1 MEQTKA
7 ISIEDFA
14 ALHSVTVESVKEM
27 KPQLKQG
34 RHWVIGRYKKTM
46 LTPAGQKKALE
57 LLVIDNATVEA
68 PETSQLPMGS
78 QEVDMVE
85 PPVTDVP
92 PELPPVA
99 PQSGLAR
106 LLSESDTATVL
117 VTRMPNLKLLKV
129 NYKGEERI
137 CKCRDSRYF
146 VPGMVI
152 PVRLDGDTL
161 VAKFQPRR
169 LGKF

>member
-14 ALHSVTVESVKEM
+14 ALHSVTVESMKEL

-57 LLVIDNATVEA
+57 LLVIDNATVED
-68 PETSQLPMGS
+68 PEASELPMGS
-78 QEVDMVE
+78 QEVDVVE
-85 PPVTDVP
+85 LPVADV
-92 PELPPVA
+92 PPVA

>member
-14 ALHSVTVESVKEM
+14 ALHSVTVESVKEL

-46 LTPAGQKKALE
+46 LTPAGQKKVLE
-57 LLVIDNATVEA
+57 FLVIDNATVEA
-68 PETSQLPMGS
+68 PEASQLPMGS
-78 QEVDMVE
+78 QEADVVE
-85 PPVTDVP
+85 LPVSDV
-92 PELPPVA
+92 PPVA
-99 PQSGLAR
+99 PQSGLER

>member
-14 ALHSVTVESVKEM
+14 ALHSVTVESVKEL

-46 LTPAGQKKALE
+46 LTPAGQKKVLE

-68 PETSQLPMGS
+68 PEAPEASELPMGS
-78 QEVDMVE
+78 QEVDVVE
-85 PPVTDVP
+85 LPVT
-92 PELPPVA
+92 ELPPVA

-146 VPGMVI
+146 VPGMVT

-161 VAKFQPRR
+161 IAKFQPRR

>member
-14 ALHSVTVESVKEM
+14 ALHSVTVESVKEL

-46 LTPAGQKKALE
+46 LTPAGQKKVLE
-57 LLVIDNATVEA
+57 LLVIDNATVED
-68 PETSQLPMGS
+68 PEASELPMGS
-78 QEVDMVE
+78 QEVDAVE
-85 PPVTDVP
+85 LPVSDV
-92 PELPPVA
+92 PPVA

>member
-14 ALHSVTVESVKEM
+14 ALHSVTVESVKEL
-27 KPQLKQG
+27 KPQLKHG

-46 LTPAGQKKALE
+46 LTPAGQKKVLE

-68 PETSQLPMGS
+68 PEASELPMGS
-78 QEVDMVE
+78 QEADVIE
-85 PPVTDVP
+85 PLVTDV
-92 PELPPVA
+92 PPVA

-152 PVRLDGDTL
+152 PVRLDGDIL